1 MEVERQ
7 MPKKYEHILSCR
19 LSKRQRFLY
28 EEYMSRTKTKETLAA
43 GNYLSVINILMQ
55 LRKVC
60 NHPDLFEPRPTLS
73 PFRMTAIRYY
83 TASLVLHAMQYD
95 PFKHVCLGHLNL
107 RLPDTEFTVEAFAA
121 FRCSQLQAPRA
132 YLLDPLSAHPHGV
145 DLTGERG
152 GLLAGGDEGEL
163 SDLVLPGLTSAQ
175 EEWGMGRHRHM
186 HDINS
191 LRCQR
196 QPVYGRDLVHTIL
209 SLCRQQDRRP
219 SQPSSS
225 SQATANEG
233 VWLWT
238 GSLACERVMTGVRPE
253 DGGSGSLALSK
264 ALLSYH
270 TRAHVMEDTI
280 RRFTIALPPATV
292 PQISLHCHHP
302 PPSHTLRET
311 EVADAISR
319 HLSPASSLLH
329 TAATA
334 ASLQFPETRLIQ
346 YDCGKL
352 QMLDSLLQQL
362 KMGAHR
368 VLIFTQ
374 MARMLDVLEIFLNY
388 HGHTYLRLDGST
400 PPLKRQFLMDRFN
413 RDKKIFCFILST
425 RSGGL
430 GVNLTGA
437 DTVVFYDSDW
447 NPTMDAQAQDRCHRI
462 GQTRDVHIYRLVSER
477 TVEENILKKAN
488 QKKLLGNIAIEG
500 GAFTTDFFRKAS
512 LRELFKVQR
521 EEGRGRVAMETTT
534 EEELS
539 QKQIEEMLADVE
551 DDTDVQAAR
560 MARAEETAEMAEF
573 DENFNSQSTAT
584 AGAAPSKEGKTA
596 LTAGVESQVQSEF
609 DRLQEELSGVEQY
622 AMRYLEAERAHVT
635 SQELR
640 QAEENIRRAK
650 KDWELT
656 HLQSLRAAEERL
668 AEEEAEDVLLTYDR
682 PETANKVILR
692 RRPSTGTWE
701 ILSRPPDLDL
711 APGDLEERGR
721 HRGKRAGSRGSRRKR
736 TSAVSE
742 SASSCIG
749 SVAVASSSS
758 LDAGA
763 VYSAD
768 RLDNGTVN
776 EQESPLPLVNH
787 HDRGGSD
794 ERSMSSHDQVV
805 DREIESHD
813 ESHDQQLKSRDLGIE
828 SHDRPDGSDVGS
840 HDQSLTPKSN
850 GLRGETESLTPPRLS
865 SEEKQLNFPAPL
877 LLGTPLKSE
886 PPSPLLATPPRSS
899 RNPSEVDTDSISSRT
914 RQRQASLSLSDL
926 NLSSSSSSSPSHKY
940 PTRHRLSLN

>member
-1 MEVERQ
+1 LKISIVL
-7 MPKKYEHILSCR
+7 PTCFSKGIDIFPSC
-19 LSKRQRFLY
+19 LFLH
-28 EEYMSRTKTKETLAA
+28 EQA
-43 GNYLSVINILMQ
+43 GSVFST
-55 LRKVC
+55 LRKC
-60 NHPDLFEPRPTLS
+60 RKF
-73 PFRMTAIRYY
+73 
-83 TASLVLHAMQYD
+83 LVLIVHVFDHVFVSLAPPTIIAMLEAVFL
-95 PFKHVCLGHLNL
+95 PF
-107 RLPDTEFTVEAFAA
+107 
-121 FRCSQLQAPRA
+121 Q
-132 YLLDPLSAHPHGV
+132 
-145 DLTGERG
+145 
-152 GLLAGGDEGEL
+152 
-163 SDLVLPGLTSAQ
+163 
-175 EEWGMGRHRHM
+175 
-186 HDINS
+186 S
-191 LRCQR
+191 LFL
-196 QPVYGRDLVHTIL
+196 RDLDRFSVNYF
-209 SLCRQQDRRP
+209 SLP
-219 SQPSSS
+219 
-225 SQATANEG
+225 
-233 VWLWT
+233 
-238 GSLACERVMTGVRPE
+238 
-253 DGGSGSLALSK
+253 
-264 ALLSYH
+264 
-270 TRAHVMEDTI
+270 
-280 RRFTIALPPATV
+280 LPPPI
-292 PQISLHCHHP
+292 PQ
-302 PPSHTLRET
+302 
-311 EVADAISR
+311 
-319 HLSPASSLLH
+319 
-329 TAATA
+329 
-334 ASLQFPETRLIQ
+334 
-346 YDCGKL
+346 
-352 QMLDSLLQQL
+352 
-362 KMGAHR
+362 
-368 VLIFTQ
+368 
-374 MARMLDVLEIFLNY
+374 
-388 HGHTYLRLDGST
+388 
-400 PPLKRQFLMDRFN
+400 
-413 RDKKIFCFILST
+413 
-425 RSGGL
+425 
-430 GVNLTGA
+430 
-437 DTVVFYDSDW
+437 
-447 NPTMDAQAQDRCHRI
+447 
-462 GQTRDVHIYRLVSER
+462 
-477 TVEENILKKAN
+477 
-488 QKKLLGNIAIEG
+488 
-500 GAFTTDFFRKAS
+500 
-512 LRELFKVQR
+512 
-521 EEGRGRVAMETTT
+521 
-534 EEELS
+534 
-539 QKQIEEMLADVE
+539 
-551 DDTDVQAAR
+551 
-560 MARAEETAEMAEF
+560 
-573 DENFNSQSTAT
+573 
-584 AGAAPSKEGKTA
+584 
-596 LTAGVESQVQSEF
+596 
-609 DRLQEELSGVEQY
+609 
-622 AMRYLEAERAHVT
+622 
-635 SQELR
+635 
-640 QAEENIRRAK
+640 ENIRRAK